1 MGVVYFGGE
10 LQASQGLRH
19 VRLERTDHNE
29 HESLRVSTQG
39 ELEQVGELES
49 ELVTSDEII
58 AKETYLAVPIWNVTS
73 LFSLAKSRNH
83 IA

>member
-39 ELEQVGELES
+39 ELEQVGELEN
-49 ELVTSDEII
+49 ELVPSEEITV
-58 AKETYLAVPIWNVTS
+58 KEAYLAVPVWDVTS
-73 LFSLAKSRNH
+73 LFSLAESRNH

>member
-29 HESLRVSTQG
+29 HESLRVPTQG

-49 ELVTSDEII
+49 ELVPSEEIT
-58 AKETYLAVPIWNVTS
+58 AK
-73 LFSLAKSRNH
+73 
-83 IA
+83 